1 MQELVP
7 IWNYMVNISICLH
20 MINSINKGNTF
31 FKSDKNKEIFKI
43 YICSITIILCTRG
56 TLGSSSQRHL

>member
-20 MINSINKGNTF
+20 MINSINTGNTF
-31 FKSDKNKEIFKI
+31 FKSDKNKKIFKI
-43 YICSITIILCTRG
+43 YGYVNLN
-56 TLGSSSQRHL
+56 